1 MNQKYFAKVQP
12 FRYGFLPISSKEL
25 SLFASFFSLFLRPG
39 ANMSGEEKIR
49 IRMNFHSFFHDEY
62 CEEIEPDDTKNLYLS
77 SDEEKR
83 RKRIKKKDSTSNLN
97 PTLKAMTL
105 RATTDEKTRSY
116 NADDSDYERLVEF
129 GLLCPDL
136 VTASSLEIFAINI
149 FAFLLRL
156 LSLANKFLCYGMNIP
171 YQFVIEVKDFQ
182 SNPEDHHQFDLWDA
196 SRTRLNCF

>member
-25 SLFASFFSLFLRPG
+25 SLL
-39 ANMSGEEKIR
+39 NKMSGEEKIR

-116 NADDSDYERLVEF
+116 NADDSDYERLVEDEMEDNQWN
-129 GLLCPDL
+129 P
-136 VTASSLEIFAINI
+136 SI

-171 YQFVIEVKDFQ
+171 YQFVIEV
-182 SNPEDHHQFDLWDA
+182 LWDA

>member
-25 SLFASFFSLFLRPG
+25 SLL
-39 ANMSGEEKIR
+39 NKMSGEEKIR

-77 SDEEKR
+77 SDEDEEKDAAMACL
-83 RKRIKKKDSTSNLN
+83 KKKDSTSNLN

-116 NADDSDYERLVEF
+116 NADDSDYERLVEDEMEDNQWN
-129 GLLCPDL
+129 P
-136 VTASSLEIFAINI
+136 SI

-156 LSLANKFLCYGMNIP
+156 LSLANY
-171 YQFVIEVKDFQ
+171 
-182 SNPEDHHQFDLWDA
+182 
-196 SRTRLNCF
+196 R